1 MTIRLLATYRGFKPN
16 TIVTLATA
24 TENALVAGGNATT
37 DLSGGV
43 PFDYQLPAPTIV
55 TPKLAIGR
63 DGVAI
68 ALVDSAG
75 KIVSTFTGISAPGA
89 PTGLALTA
97 IAGGVLATMTAPAST
112 GGTPIIGYE
121 VTLSTGQVQ
130 LGETTTITVNAPAGT
145 PVTATAKAI
154 NGYDKSVASAVSNSV
169 TPTGVVVPVAPAVL
183 SAPAITGTPTVG
195 TPLTITA
202 ATFSGTPTP
211 NITRTIRMDGVQVAS
226 GNQSTTYTPVAGDVG
241 KIPSVTATA
250 TNSAGTAST
259 TGAGAAVVAGGTVDQ
274 TYEVVVYGATL
285 PGLTA
290 AMAAKKQGKSV
301 AVFTERNDIG
311 GMVTAGI
318 QLTDVY
324 NTTRAVLPKGSLTD
338 QLYARIANVQSKT
351 QQQSFFQFS
360 YAAES
365 KRALADINV
374 MLTNAGITVVQNA
387 PLTAATMI
395 GSNMDTATFGTTKVR
410 AKVWVD
416 GSYTSDLYART
427 GGDYIIGAEAAA
439 TYSEGPQA
447 GGFRTT
453 GIQPAVNIDPY
464 IVPGDSSSGLI
475 KYVNPADASAEG
487 AAVLNKVQFGGYRL
501 SITNVAGQFIPFTAP
516 SNYVASDFELHR
528 RWFTA
533 NGQSLTTLDQVL
545 NLQTSF
551 PAIPSST
558 SGMTNKRDANNRNFV
573 SLDYPD
579 VADNIRIAT
588 PGIPLSEKLAIEE
601 RAKQYTLGLLYFYQ
615 NDPSVPSA
623 LRADAATWGFC
634 NDDYA
639 ATGRFPPRFYIREGL
654 RALGDTTPMAG
665 PQMVAQNSYTNPI
678 AFNYYAFDAHNRQ
691 FIDRGGRVIQ
701 EGASPTSIATAP
713 MSRVPM
719 NLLFGKKAQASNVLL
734 TWGGAE
740 SRIAYCATRVEP
752 LMGVI
757 GEAAGIVAALAVT
770 NNTAVQDV
778 PYSQL
783 APIQNLFGNN
793 VPGGC
798 VISADGVTWTD
809 GTVTL
814 SGYTLSTLSPP
825 TVYGTAQFAACSA
838 TSGTNYIEYVPNLP
852 AAGQYR
858 VEVKYIDTTP
868 TARGTQTWTV
878 TAGGVDQTPTAIT
891 QTGGINFCGDWQSL
905 GVFTF
910 GAGQSAANKARGVHG
925 NTAAGTNGIA
935 IRFTPVP

>member
-1 MTIRLLATYRGFKPN
+1 MSNTTMIKVGESAKTI
-16 TIVTLATA
+16 TLP
-24 TENALVAGGNATT
+24 EGKALVLTGAPGTAGVAYLLDQALGGTNSLRSWTVGAGALAAIGPYENTQKIHVTCSAGSIAATVKEAVLT
-37 DLSGGV
+37 ISAT
-43 PFDYQLPAPTIV
+43 PAPTV
-55 TPKLAIGR
+55 PGQPAKPVLTAMAGAVSLAW
-63 DGVAI
+63 
-68 ALVDSAG
+68 
-75 KIVSTFTGISAPGA
+75 TPGA
-89 PTGLALTA
+89 AGSTATTSNIWTDINGNVTQLTMNPQT
-97 IAGGVLATMTAPAST
+97 IAATA
-112 GGTPIIGYE
+112 GTPY
-121 VTLSTGQVQ
+121 TGTVA
-130 LGETTTITVNAPAGT
+130 TVNAQGAGPA
-145 PVTATAKAI
+145 
-154 NGYDKSVASAVSNSV
+154 SVQADAV
-169 TPTGVVVPVAPAVL
+169 TPLPSGGAV
-183 SAPAITGTPTVG
+183 
-195 TPLTITA
+195 
-202 ATFSGTPTP
+202 
-211 NITRTIRMDGVQVAS
+211 
-226 GNQSTTYTPVAGDVG
+226 DV
-241 KIPSVTATA
+241 
-250 TNSAGTAST
+250 
-259 TGAGAAVVAGGTVDQ
+259 TVD
-274 TYEVVVYGATL
+274 VAIYGATW
-285 PGLTA
+285 PGIA
-290 AMAAKKQGKSV
+290 AAIAAKKQGRTV
-301 AVFTERNDIG
+301 AIYTERNDIG

-324 NTTRAVLPKGSLTD
+324 NTTRAVLPKGSLSD
-338 QLYARIANVQSKT
+338 QLYARIAAVQSKT
-351 QQQSFFQFS
+351 QQTSFFLFS

-387 PLTAATMI
+387 PLTASTMI
-395 GSNMDTATFGTTKVR
+395 GAAMDTATFGTTKVR

-475 KYVNPADASAEG
+475 KYVNPDDGSAEG

-501 SITNVAGQFIPFTAP
+501 SITNVAGQMVPFTAP

-528 RWFTA
+528 RWFLA
-533 NGQSLTTLDQVL
+533 NGQSLTTLSQVL
-545 NLQTSF
+545 NMQNGF

-558 SGMTNKRDANNRNFV
+558 SGMTNKRDANNSGFV

-615 NDPSVPSA
+615 NDASVPAA

-654 RALGDTTPMAG
+654 RAVGDTTPMAG
-665 PQMVAQNSYTNPI
+665 PQMVAHNSYTNPI

-691 FIDRGGRVIQ
+691 FIARGGKVMQ
-701 EGASPTSIATAP
+701 EGASPTSIATQA

-757 GEAAGIVAALAVT
+757 GEAAGIVAALAVA

-783 APIQNLFGNN
+783 APLQNLFGNN

-814 SGYTLSTLSPP
+814 SGYTLSALTPP
-825 TVYGTAQFAACSA
+825 AIYGTAQFAACSA
-838 TSGTNYIEYVPNLP
+838 TSGTNYIEYTPNLP

-858 VEVKYIDTTP
+858 VEVKYIDNAP
-868 TARGTQTWTV
+868 NVRGTQTWTV
-878 TAGGVDQTPTAIT
+878 TAGGVDQTPTAVT
-891 QTGGINFCGDWQSL
+891 QTGSINFCGDWQSL

-910 GAGQSAANKARGVHG
+910 GAGLSASNKARGVHG
-925 NTAAGTNGIA
+925 NTSSTNGIA
-935 IRFTPVP
+935 IRFVPYVA